1 MKSASEE
8 LLSSNEELQST
19 NEELQTAK
27 EETQSANEEL
37 ATLNDELQ
45 HRNTE
50 LGQANNDL
58 VNLLAA
64 VQIAIVLVGRDLRI
78 RRFTPIAEKAFN
90 LIPTDVGR
98 PIGHIKPNLAGVDL
112 AELIRQVID
121 TLTPLES
128 QIQDKDGRW
137 FVLRVRPYVTLDN
150 KIDGASVILLDID
163 SFLPKEQKTPTNGD
177 SARPVQE
184 EVRPGS
190 TAGDGNAHS

>member
-1 MKSASEE
+1 MQSLLEEHESASEELKSASEE
-8 LLSSNEELQST
+8 MLSSNEELQST

-45 HRNTE
+45 HRNVE
-50 LGQANNDL
+50 LGRANNDL

-64 VQIAIVLVGRDLRI
+64 VHIAIVLVGRDLRI
-78 RRFTPIAEKAFN
+78 RRFTPIAEKVFN

-98 PIGHIKPNLAGVDL
+98 PIGDIKPNLADPDL
-112 AELIRQVID
+112 AELITRVID

-137 FVLRVRPYVTLDN
+137 YGAAHPALRHPGQQDRR
-150 KIDGASVILLDID
+150 GARS
-163 SFLPKEQKTPTNGD
+163 SC
-177 SARPVQE
+177 
-184 EVRPGS
+184 S
-190 TAGDGNAHS
+190 TSMRWCG